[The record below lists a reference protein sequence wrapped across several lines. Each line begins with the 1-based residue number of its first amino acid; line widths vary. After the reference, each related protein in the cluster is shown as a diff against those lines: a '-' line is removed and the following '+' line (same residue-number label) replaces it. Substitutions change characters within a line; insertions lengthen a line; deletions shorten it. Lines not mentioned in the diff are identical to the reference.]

1 VSSKF
6 VAGRGRESY
15 QIFNKNCREWEME
28 EAGQGELGAREK
40 KNHEQEEDEEKES
53 RILQAQ
59 ARQLESAI
67 LSLLRDHH
75 PDASKWITDFVTLP
89 EAWSVSLYL
98 AFPPPETTTA
108 VGRVPEAR
116 FFALNLLL
124 AKIRSDWSEVAA
136 ADAREIY
143 EVLWRQ
149 LPANLGNPMV
159 AERLC
164 LVVSSAAAMAGAE
177 TCYELVESIVGG
189 ESSMRPSVEPVL
201 GVELLISLAEES
213 LLRSSALPWQ
223 VGECMQDCA
232 PQVLTYLQ
240 SMVTSSVQEEV
251 VARAIVCL
259 ERWLQSGVTLSE
271 LYSDY
276 TALWKRLLGALGSK
290 VDTCFNAA
298 VTTLCELVAAVD
310 PLPGREPAVQA
321 AISALLAQKWEYT
334 AAVLEPTESNILH
347 SQGLLT
353 LVSVIASAESF
364 LLAKGGN
371 DAGVMLEWLVDGLGG
386 GGGLGL
392 EGATI
397 AASSWPY
404 LAAVP
409 RSKRRD
415 VLQAPFFGAAA
426 QE

>member
-1 VSSKF
+1 
-6 VAGRGRESY
+6 
-15 QIFNKNCREWEME
+15 ME
-28 EAGQGELGAREK
+28 EVGQGEVGAQEK

-98 AFPPPETTTA
+98 AFPPPETTMA

-177 TCYELVESIVGG
+177 TCYEVKGTKPFCSFL
-189 ESSMRPSVEPVL
+189 
-201 GVELLISLAEES
+201 SLQCSLSFLFFAFCSRVIEEKE
-213 LLRSSALPWQ
+213 SALACCW
-223 VGECMQDCA
+223 VYHTVM
-232 PQVLTYLQ
+232 
-240 SMVTSSVQEEV
+240 
-251 VARAIVCL
+251 
-259 ERWLQSGVTLSE
+259 
-271 LYSDY
+271 
-276 TALWKRLLGALGSK
+276 K
-290 VDTCFNAA
+290 
-298 VTTLCELVAAVD
+298 
-310 PLPGREPAVQA
+310 
-321 AISALLAQKWEYT
+321 
-334 AAVLEPTESNILH
+334 
-347 SQGLLT
+347 
-353 LVSVIASAESF
+353 
-364 LLAKGGN
+364 KGG
-371 DAGVMLEWLVDGLGG
+371 
-386 GGGLGL
+386 
-392 EGATI
+392 
-397 AASSWPY
+397 
-404 LAAVP
+404 
-409 RSKRRD
+409 
-415 VLQAPFFGAAA
+415 
-426 QE
+426 